1 MADKLKAGDLV
12 LVRSGLRETE
22 ARVLEVYGPNDSH
35 LLLAIP
41 IHGAE
46 GEVLDERTVSLPVR
60 RVVRRLTAA

>member
-12 LVRSGLRETE
+12 LVRTGLRETE
-22 ARVLEVYGPNDSH
+22 ARVLEVHGPNDSR

-60 RVVRRLTAA
+60 RVVHRLTAA